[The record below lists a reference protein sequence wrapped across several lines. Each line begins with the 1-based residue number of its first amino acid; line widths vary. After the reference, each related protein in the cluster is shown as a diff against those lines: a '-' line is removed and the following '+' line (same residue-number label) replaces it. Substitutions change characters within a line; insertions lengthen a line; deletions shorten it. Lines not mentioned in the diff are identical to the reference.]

1 MSKMALQIGSIVR
14 QSEKQGLLS
23 LEQLMIADPSQ
34 DWSGIWLYSM
44 RSSILQRLIRLS
56 RSKSP
61 WVFLAGVGCSVFIA
75 EVLVMFLFMALPKL
89 PAIVE
94 AFADGTL
101 LSILIAPA
109 LYYFLYQPLRLEN
122 KERELIEQEL
132 RQTTKQL
139 ELQAQQLQEYSQA
152 LELKVAERTQEL
164 SHKNSQLQGLLEE
177 LHSTQVQMVQNEK
190 ISSLGRLVAGVA
202 HEINNPVNFIHGN
215 LNHLKE
221 YIYSLLSFVEL
232 YQAHY
237 PDPVS
242 EIEREAEVI
251 DLDFLQN
258 DLPKLL
264 NSMQTGTERIRE
276 IVVSL
281 RNFSRLDEAEFKAV
295 NIHEGID
302 STLLILQHRLKA
314 TSDHPEII
322 VLRNYG
328 NLPLV
333 ECYPGQLNQVLMN
346 ILANAIDALEEF
358 TSRRH
363 EEMQKHSS
371 CIKIRT
377 SVVDSGWVE
386 ISISGNGLG
395 IPEEIQNKIFDPFF
409 TTKPIGKGTG
419 MGMSISYQI
428 ITEKHGG
435 TIECLSIPGQGTEC
449 LVRIPIRQQACRT
462 A

>member
-1 MSKMALQIGSIVR
+1 M
-14 QSEKQGLLS
+14 
-23 LEQLMIADPSQ
+23 
-34 DWSGIWLYSM
+34 
-44 RSSILQRLIRLS
+44 
-56 RSKSP
+56 
-61 WVFLAGVGCSVFIA
+61 
-75 EVLVMFLFMALPKL
+75 
-89 PAIVE
+89 
-94 AFADGTL
+94 
-101 LSILIAPA
+101 
-109 LYYFLYQPLRLEN
+109 
-122 KERELIEQEL
+122 IEQEL

-314 TSDHPEII
+314 TSKYPEII
-322 VLRNYG
+322 VLRNYS
-328 NLPLV
+328 NLPLI

-346 ILANAIDALEEF
+346 ILANAIDALEE
-358 TSRRH
+358 SISCRSHKEIQEHPRH
-363 EEMQKHSS
+363 
-371 CIKIRT
+371 IKIRT
-377 SVVDSGWVE
+377 SVADSDWVE
-386 ISISGNGLG
+386 ISILDNGLG

-435 TIECLSIPGQGTEC
+435 TIECFSVLGQGTEIV
-449 LVRIPIRQQACRT
+449 VRIPIRQQARRT

>member
-1 MSKMALQIGSIVR
+1 
-14 QSEKQGLLS
+14 
-23 LEQLMIADPSQ
+23 
-34 DWSGIWLYSM
+34 
-44 RSSILQRLIRLS
+44 
-56 RSKSP
+56 
-61 WVFLAGVGCSVFIA
+61 
-75 EVLVMFLFMALPKL
+75 MFLFMALPKL